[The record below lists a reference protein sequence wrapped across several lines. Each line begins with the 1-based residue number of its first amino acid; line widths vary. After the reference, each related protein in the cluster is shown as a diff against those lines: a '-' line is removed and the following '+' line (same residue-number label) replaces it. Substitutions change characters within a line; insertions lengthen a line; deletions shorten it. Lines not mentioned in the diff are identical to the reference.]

1 MRKTGFGGEKMDELV
16 YLFEL
21 DSVRSTPEEILRGQ
35 QALFREVALKGNRVV
50 LTFNQLTDSHGFLC
64 AIGEEKSRG
73 QILEL
78 FRMGALKYSRYAPPG
93 YYDGLP
99 DQGRRALTDQLA
111 ACRLEHGEL
120 FRQGA
125 LKAYEPLPDR
135 APQRVIRT
143 ASHYVQD
150 SVERCLN
157 DTGETFL
164 FSALPFRS
172 TDRTVLR
179 AISYALQYSDPAVL
193 DTCPARSEGD
203 RKRLAFAK
211 AYVELLLS
219 LSREPL
225 AVNPERQDRS
235 RPMTAVL
242 EQVIRA
248 CREASPYPAYSLWE
262 QLGRGAEVL
271 ERLWN
276 RVAAQG
282 SPNRRSDWYAALL
295 ADEGPREDRCM
306 AEAIVD
312 LCYNYT
318 MAGSISG
325 LEESVGTGTGF
336 PPGFLERLAAYWA
349 DGQTG
354 AHRFL
359 QPDSTA
365 AAPRPAGALPPWDTA
380 ARLLKTVPAAGA
392 TWERRMLGSHLRQVR
407 NVALYLLAFL
417 ITSLLLD
424 SLEGGVTTLGER
436 GRINEAVLALGNI
449 VLFGIAGSLLAW
461 WLKLPDILDSVKQ
474 LGHTVLDVV
483 RLFRARCRMEQKGG

>member
-1 MRKTGFGGEKMDELV
+1 MRKTNSGGEKMDELV

-21 DSVRSTPEEILRGQ
+21 DSVRNTPEEILRGQ
-35 QALFREVALKGNRVV
+35 RALFREVALKGNRVV

-64 AIGEEKSRG
+64 AVGEEKSYG

-78 FRMGALKYSRYAPPG
+78 FRIGALKYSRYAPPG
-93 YYDGLP
+93 YYDGLSH
-99 DQGRRALTDQLA
+99 QERQSIMDQLA
-111 ACRLEHGEL
+111 DCRREHGTL

-172 TDRTVLR
+172 TDRAVLR
-179 AISYALQYSDPAVL
+179 AIAYALQYSDPAVL

-203 RKRLAFAK
+203 RQRLAFAK
-211 AYVELLLS
+211 AYVELLLC

-225 AVNPERQDRS
+225 AVNPERQVRS

-242 EQVIRA
+242 EQVLQA
-248 CREASPYPAYSLWE
+248 CRQAPPDPAWPLWE
-262 QLGRGAEVL
+262 QLGRGTGVL
-271 ERLWN
+271 ERLWDQ
-276 RVAAQG
+276 VAAQG

-295 ADEGPREDRCM
+295 ADGSPREDRCM

-325 LEESVGTGTGF
+325 MEESVGEDTGF
-336 PPGFLERLAAYWA
+336 PPGFLERLAGYWA

-354 AHRFL
+354 VHRFL
-359 QPDSTA
+359 QPDSTD
-365 AAPRPAGALPPWDTA
+365 AAPRPAGALPHWNTA
-380 ARLLKTVPAAGA
+380 VRLLKTVPAGGS
-392 TWERRMLGSHLRQVR
+392 TWRQRMLGSHLRQVGS
-407 NVALYLLAFL
+407 VVLYLLLFL
-417 ITSLLLD
+417 VTSLLLD
-424 SLEGGVTTLGER
+424 SLENGVTTLGER
-436 GRINEAVLALGNI
+436 GRINEAILALGNI
-449 VLFGIAGSLLAW
+449 VLFGIAGSLLSW
-461 WLKLPDILDSVKQ
+461 WLKLPDILDSVRQ

-483 RLFRARCRMEQKGG
+483 RLFRARRWNGQKGG

>member
-1 MRKTGFGGEKMDELV
+1 MRKTGSGGEKMDELV

-21 DSVRSTPEEILRGQ
+21 DSVRSTPEEILLGQ
-35 QALFREVALKGNRVV
+35 WALFREVALKGNRVV
-50 LTFNQLTDSHGFLC
+50 LTFNQLTDSQSFLC
-64 AIGEEKSRG
+64 AVGEEESRS

-78 FRMGALKYSRYAPPG
+78 FRMGAMKYSRYAPPG

-99 DQGRRALTDQLA
+99 GQRRQALTDQLA
-111 ACRLEHGEL
+111 ACRREHGEL

-193 DTCPARSEGD
+193 DTCPAPGEGD
-203 RKRLAFAK
+203 RQRLDFAR

-225 AVNPERQDRS
+225 AVNPERQVRS

-242 EQVIRA
+242 EQVFQA
-248 CREASPYPAYSLWE
+248 CRQDPPRLEYPLWE
-262 QLGRGAEVL
+262 QMGRGARVL
-271 ERLWN
+271 ERLWD

-295 ADEGPREDRCM
+295 AEEGPREDRCM

-325 LEESVGTGTGF
+325 LEGSLGESAGF
-336 PPGFLERLAAYWA
+336 PPEFLERLAAYWA

-354 AHRFL
+354 VHRFL
-359 QPDSTA
+359 RPDSTD

-436 GRINEAVLALGNI
+436 GQINEAVLALGNI
-449 VLFGIAGSLLAW
+449 VLFGIAGSLLSW

-483 RLFRARCRMEQKGG
+483 RLFRARRRMGQKGG